1 MKSFRG
7 MGVAMIT
14 PFDNDNKIDEIS
26 LRNLVDHVIN
36 GGVDF
41 LTILG
46 TTAETATLSET
57 EKADVVDIIADQ
69 NAGRVGIMVGIG
81 GNDTEKLL
89 RELEKT
95 SWLKKCDCILSVTPY
110 YNKPSQ
116 NGLYEHFKKISNFS
130 TLPIFLYNVPGR
142 TGVNMTAATIA
153 KLSED
158 CPNIIGIKEA
168 SGNFEQATDILN
180 LKRQGFIAMSGD
192 DGIVLPLMSMGFDGV
207 ISVIANAYPQEYSM
221 MVDRIIKGDY
231 AAAQVI
237 HLRLADLCKSLFAE
251 GNPAGIKA
259 TLHAKG
265 IIRCNKLRLPL
276 TPVSDGLY
284 EKIKLQVKNL

>member
-1 MKSFRG
+1 
-7 MGVAMIT
+7 MIT

-26 LRNLVDHVIN
+26 LRSLVDYVIS

-57 EKADVVDIIADQ
+57 EKADVVEIITDQ
-69 NAGRVGIMVGIG
+69 NAGRVGIMVGVG
-81 GNDTEKLL
+81 DNDTEKLL
-89 RELEKT
+89 RELEKA

-153 KLSED
+153 QLSED

-180 LKRQGFIAMSGD
+180 LKRPDFIAMSGD

-207 ISVIANAYPQEYSM
+207 ISVIANACPQEYSM
-221 MVDRIIKGDY
+221 LVNRIIKGDY

-259 TLHAKG
+259 ALHAKG

-284 EKIKLQVKNL
+284 EKIKLQVKSL